1 MMNCTYSRIKKIA
14 RNRIFFLLNFLF
26 VFSQFAIAQ
35 GTWWN
40 NINQWDRVTP
50 WERYL
55 TPSPGFM
62 GPNAF
67 PVPEI
72 NKGKIEK
79 NLTLEIAMEGHFN
92 EHEQTGNLFARLFI
106 PFKNQKAGIQ
116 LSIVPFE
123 IYSYD
128 QFIRDQRSS
137 TDYDGQGVATG
148 DLYVGTAIQL
158 LENQKWIPDALLSI
172 NIKTAS
178 GNQYGAARFADSPGY
193 YFDLSFGKSLYFN
206 SSHSNWIRFYTLVG
220 FYSWHTN
227 LTAHFQDEAVVYG
240 IGAEWESEYFNL
252 DQSFGGFS
260 GFLNNG
266 DHPQVFR
273 MELASKS
280 NKAVTYK
287 IRFQYGFKDIDYRS
301 IRFSMIYNLKSNQ

>member
-1 MMNCTYSRIKKIA
+1 MKKMYFRIVQSVW
-14 RNRIFFLLNFLF
+14 NRKLLLLNFLF
-26 VFSQFAIAQ
+26 VFVEYAAAQ

-40 NINQWDRVTP
+40 TINQWDRVTP

-72 NKGKIEK
+72 ENGLLEK
-79 NLTLEIAMEGHFN
+79 QLTLETAVEGHFN
-92 EHEQTGNLFARLFI
+92 RHEQTENLYTRLFI
-106 PFKNQKAGIQ
+106 PFKNQKVGIQ
-116 LSIVPFE
+116 LFLVPFE

-137 TDYDGQGVATG
+137 TDYDGQGVASG
-148 DLYVGTAIQL
+148 DLYIGTAIQL
-158 LENQKWIPDALLSI
+158 IENRKWLPDALLSI

-178 GNQYGAARFADSPGY
+178 GNQYGAARFSDSPGY
-193 YFDLSFGKSLYFN
+193 FFDLSFGKSVYFN
-206 SSHSNWIRFYTLVG
+206 SSHKTWIRFYTLVG

-227 LTAHFQDEAVVYG
+227 LAAHFQDEAVVYG
-240 IGAEWESEYFNL
+240 IGAGLELKYFSLN
-252 DQSFGGFS
+252 QNFGGFS

-266 DHPQVFR
+266 DRPQVYR
-273 MELASKS
+273 VELSSKS
-280 NKAVTYK
+280 NRSVNYK

-301 IRFSMIYNLKSNQ
+301 IRFSMIYNLKQNQ